1 MNLVYPLIAMM
12 FLTIYLYVKNY
23 LDNRKA
29 TKNKEIKYNY
39 FKAYKGEVPEYVAV
53 SRQTLKNQFEL
64 PLLFYVTLLFM
75 YVSGYNISTQ
85 INWHVIFAW
94 LFVLSR
100 YLHCYIRLTSNH
112 IPSRAKSFQF
122 GLIVLVLWWIYFLFN
137 YHF

>member
-1 MNLVYPLIAMM
+1 MGIDMPSGEVDCGQNLGFNFQHSVTVLENGNIV
-12 FLTIYLYVKNY
+12 T
-23 LDNRKA
+23 LDN
-29 TKNKEIKYNY
+29 
-39 FKAYKGEVPEYVAV
+39 G
-53 SRQTLKNQFEL
+53 
-64 PLLFYVTLLFM
+64 
-75 YVSGYNISTQ
+75 NISTQ